1 MVYGYK
7 GGEVTLKEGQYMLS
21 IRFGIFIIIEAEFK
35 ERGGYP
41 N

>member
-7 GGEVTLKEGQYMLS
+7 GGEVTLTKGQYMLS

-35 ERGGYP
+35 ERGGHP